1 MELKEIEMNISEIEV
16 RLDRLRALYDQ
27 YFMGFEKLEPAVQRK
42 DVDRRFMI
50 LRKENFRN
58 TALRFRLNVAL
69 QKYSTY
75 QTYWQRICR
84 QIEEGTYKRH
94 VQKAKARFA
103 ADAARRRGDADIDID
118 VDVDLA
124 ELDSM
129 SDEDFLARLHEPD
142 LGTGRA
148 AAGAKHDDDDDEDGM
163 DTVRPPAPAS
173 GPGTEGP
180 GGRTDAPASSEQ
192 WWQVDPLAAIIKP
205 DSLREPATRSPQSL
219 RAPRV
224 PSLFGEEAPLTQP
237 GYNPPDSFPHS
248 LSPDTQPQFRP
259 MSVAEAE
266 RRTGRRDLRD
276 TPPATDPAP
285 APSPESYHPPPA
297 PAPKGPAVR
306 RVSIEPP
313 RRDSAQAMVSPAPS
327 SPIARPLPV
336 GKPEAPKV
344 RPGELSEDRIRQI
357 YAQYVREKR
366 MRGESTATT
375 TFESVARSL
384 RTSSEKLR
392 GQHGGKDVDFEVAEK
407 DGRTILRPIVK

>member
-27 YFMGFEKLEPAVQRK
+27 YFMGFEKLEPSVQRK

-103 ADAARRRGDADIDID
+103 ADAARKRGDADFEID

-129 SDEDFLARLHEPD
+129 SDEDFLAQLHEPD
-142 LGTGRA
+142 MGVGRGPA
-148 AAGAKHDDDDDEDGM
+148 RGNGLIDEEDDGI
-163 DTVRPPAPAS
+163 DTVRPPP
-173 GPGTEGP
+173 GPNTDGP

-192 WWQVDPLAAIIKP
+192 WWEADPLAAIMKP
-205 DSLREPATRSPQSL
+205 PSLREPATRSPQSL
-219 RAPRV
+219 RSPRV
-224 PSLFGEEAPLTQP
+224 PSLFGEDAPHTQP
-237 GYNPPDSFPHS
+237 GFNPPDSYPQS
-248 LSPDTQPQFRP
+248 LSPDTQPQPFRP
-259 MSVAEAE
+259 MSLSDAE
-266 RRTGRRDLRD
+266 RRASRRDLRD
-276 TPPATDPAP
+276 SPPATDPAP
-285 APSPESYHPPPA
+285 APVPESYHPPPM
-297 PAPKGPAVR
+297 PKGPAVR
-306 RVSIEPP
+306 RVGIEPP

-327 SPIARPLPV
+327 SPVARPLPV
-336 GKPEAPKV
+336 GKPDIPKA
-344 RPGELSEDRIRQI
+344 RPGELTEDRIRQI